1 MLSKALRNAGPK
13 DSAQAA
19 SSVAHRA
26 LPEAGAITWPRL
38 YAAWQRPD
46 YGRARNELEVR
57 VDLNVILY
65 YN

>member
-1 MLSKALRNAGPK
+1 VLSKALRNVGPK
-13 DSAQAA
+13 GSAQAV
-19 SSVAHRA
+19 SSAAHHV
-26 LPEAGAITWPRL
+26 LPEAGATIWPRL

-46 YGRARNELEVR
+46 YGRTRSELKVR